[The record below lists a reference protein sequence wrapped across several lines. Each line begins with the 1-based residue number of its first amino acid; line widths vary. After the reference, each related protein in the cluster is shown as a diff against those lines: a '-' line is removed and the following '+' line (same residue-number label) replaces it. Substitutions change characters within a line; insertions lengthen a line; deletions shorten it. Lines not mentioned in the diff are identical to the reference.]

1 MAKPRKSETTSAP
14 RAQSSRLGPRPLP
27 LHLLSAMTA
36 WMSSTAALSFSNG
49 GSPLSKPMRAPEL
62 ANAAQAL
69 AGQLAAVAPEDFAA
83 AVDRELRGQA
93 DAFLRGIEAYRHH
106 PYRRAV
112 ADPPVV
118 WQEGTTRLLDYGP
131 EGGAPLLVIPS
142 LINRSTILDLA
153 PERSLLRF
161 LAQQGVR
168 PLLVDWGKPG
178 PIERGFTLTDYV
190 AGRLDAA
197 FEAALASAGAPLAVL
212 GYCMGGLLAVALAQ
226 RRQREIGALALLATP
241 WDFHAAQVEQARLLG
256 SLAPWLE
263 AACGLLG
270 EVPVDTLQALF
281 LGLDPLLALR
291 KFSRFATLDPAA
303 PEAQDFVALEDWLN
317 DGVPLALPVAR
328 ECLGEWYGANSPA
341 RAAWRIAGTPI
352 LPSRVTLPALVVVP
366 ARDRIV
372 PPASA
377 AALAEALPRATR
389 LDPPLGH
396 IGMIVGRQAE
406 ERMWRPLAAWLLRK
420 PR

>member
-1 MAKPRKSETTSAP
+1 M
-14 RAQSSRLGPRPLP
+14 GPRPLP

-36 WMSSTAALSFSNG
+36 WMSSTAALSFSKG
-49 GSPLSKPMRAPEL
+49 GSPLSNPMRAPEL
-62 ANAAQAL
+62 ASAAQAL
-69 AGQLAAVAPEDFAA
+69 AEQLAAVAPDDFAA

-106 PYRRAV
+106 PYRRDV
-112 ADPPVV
+112 VDPPAV

-131 EGGAPLLVIPS
+131 AGGRPLLVIPS

-153 PERSLLRF
+153 PGRSLLRY
-161 LAQQGVR
+161 LSERGIR
-168 PLLVDWGKPG
+168 PLLVDWGKPEAV
-178 PIERGFTLTDYV
+178 ERGFTLTDYV

-197 FEAALASAGAPLAVL
+197 FEAALACAGTPLTVL
-212 GYCMGGLLAVALAQ
+212 GYCMGGLLAVAVAQ
-226 RRQREIGALALLATP
+226 RRRRDTEALALLATP
-241 WDFHAAQVEQARLLG
+241 WDFHAAQIEQARLLG

-263 AACGLLG
+263 AGCAPLG
-270 EVPVDTLQALF
+270 EVPVDALQALF

-303 PEAQDFVALEDWLN
+303 PEAEEFVALEDWLN

-328 ECLGEWYGANSPA
+328 ECLAEWYGANTPMHG
-341 RAAWRIAGTPI
+341 AWRIAGTPV
-352 LPSRVTLPALVVVP
+352 LPDRVTMPALVVVP

-377 AALAEALPRATR
+377 VALAEALPQATR

-406 ERMWRPLAAWLLRK
+406 TRLWQPLAAWLLRGS
-420 PR
+420 

>member
-1 MAKPRKSETTSAP
+1 MAKPRNRGTTSAKRTP
-14 RAQSSRLGPRPLP
+14 SDRLGPRPLP
-27 LHLLSAMTA
+27 LHLWSAMTS
-36 WMSSTAALSFSNG
+36 WMSSTAALSFSRG
-49 GSPLSKPMRAPEL
+49 GSPLSNPMRAPGL
-62 ANAAQAL
+62 ASAAQAL

-112 ADPPVV
+112 AEPPMV

-131 EGGAPLLVIPS
+131 IGGAPLLVVPS

-161 LAQQGVR
+161 LSRQGIR

-178 PIERGFTLTDYV
+178 PIERGFTVTDYV

-197 FEAALASAGAPLAVL
+197 FEAALACGGAPLAVL

-226 RRQREIGALALLATP
+226 RRRREIGALALLATP
-241 WDFHAAQVEQARLLG
+241 WDFHATQIEQARLLG

-263 AACGLLG
+263 AAWAPLG
-270 EVPVDTLQALF
+270 EVPVDILQALF

-303 PEAQDFVALEDWLN
+303 PAALEFVALEDWLN
-317 DGVPLALPVAR
+317 DGVPLALQVAR
-328 ECLGEWYGANSPA
+328 ECLADWYGANSPA
-341 RAAWRIAGTPI
+341 RGAWRVAGTPI
-352 LPSRVTLPALVVVP
+352 QPGRVTLPALVVVP

-377 AALAEALPRATR
+377 AALAAALPQATR

-396 IGMIVGRQAE
+396 IGMIVGGRAE
-406 ERMWRPLAAWLLRK
+406 ELMWRPLAAWLLRK
-420 PR
+420 PD

>member
-1 MAKPRKSETTSAP
+1 MAKPRDSKTTSPP
-14 RAQSSRLGPRPLP
+14 RPGRMGPRPLP

-36 WMSSTAALSFSNG
+36 WMSSTAALSFSKG
-49 GSPLSKPMRAPEL
+49 ASPLSNPMRAPAL
-62 ANAAQAL
+62 ASAAQAL
-69 AGQLAAVAPEDFAA
+69 AEQLAAVAPDDFAA

-93 DAFLRGIEAYRHH
+93 DVFLRGIEAYRHH
-106 PYRRAV
+106 PYRRAT
-112 ADPPVV
+112 AEPPVV

-131 EGGAPLLVIPS
+131 ASGLPLLVVPS

-161 LAQQGVR
+161 LAQQGIR
-168 PLLVDWGKPG
+168 PLLVDWGRPG
-178 PIERGFTLTDYV
+178 PLERGFGLTDYV

-197 FEAALASAGAPLAVL
+197 FEAALDCAAAPLAVL

-226 RRQREIGALALLATP
+226 RRRREIGALALLATP
-241 WDFHAAQVEQARLLG
+241 WDFHAAQIEQARLLG

-263 AACGLLG
+263 AACAPLG

-291 KFSRFATLDPAA
+291 KFSRFAMLDPAS

-328 ECLGEWYGANSPA
+328 ECLGEWYGANGPA
-341 RAAWRIAGTPI
+341 RGEWRVAGTPI
-352 LPSRVTLPALVVVP
+352 LPGRVTVPALVVLP

-377 AALAEALPRATR
+377 AALAAALPRATR
-389 LDPPLGH
+389 LEPPLGH
-396 IGMIVGRQAE
+396 IGMIVGGQAE
-406 ERMWRPLAAWLLRK
+406 ARMWQPLAAWRRRN
-420 PR
+420 PD